1 MDIYANRYANR
12 GCVEFS
18 DSSVQFSVV
27 TPLCLFPLPTGML
40 MEYANR
46 GSLDNVLQDMC
57 AHGQAPT
64 DCVLI
69 TTAQQLGEA
78 LKHLALHGTN
88 SQK

>member
-1 MDIYANRYANR
+1 
-12 GCVEFS
+12 
-18 DSSVQFSVV
+18 
-27 TPLCLFPLPTGML
+27 ML

-57 AHGQAPT
+57 ARGQAPT

-69 TTAQQLGEA
+69 TSAQQLGEA